1 MMEEI
6 WFPLKL
12 SLWVSFLATILVGIS
27 GIFLAYLLATKKFV
41 GKNILDALLTIP
53 IILPPTV
60 IGYFLLLI
68 FGRNGIFGKLL
79 LNAAG
84 ISLIFTWKAAV
95 LAAVVVS
102 FPLMYKTSKAA
113 IESVDRDFLHAS
125 YTLGH
130 SQIGTFFQI
139 VLPLAKKGIL
149 AGLILSFARS
159 MGEFGATLMIAGNIP
174 GKTETMSL
182 AIYTAT
188 NSGRE
193 LQANILVAI
202 LTGVSV
208 LVLYLIQ
215 KQGAIVGR

>member
-1 MMEEI
+1 MEEI

-12 SLWVSFLATILVGIS
+12 SLWVSGLATIVVGIS
-27 GIFLAYLLATKKFV
+27 GIFFAYLFATKKFV
-41 GKNILDALLTIP
+41 GKNILDAFLTIP

-60 IGYFLLLI
+60 IGYFLLVI
-68 FGRNGIFGKLL
+68 FGRNGFLGSLL
-79 LNAAG
+79 LKTTG
-84 ISLIFTWKAAV
+84 ISLIFNWKAAV

-130 SQIGTFFQI
+130 SQMGTFFRI
-139 VLPLAKKGIL
+139 VLPLARKGIV

-174 GKTETMSL
+174 GKTETMPL

-188 NSGRE
+188 NSGHD

-202 LTGVSV
+202 LTGASI